1 MKLRLRW
8 LGVGR
13 TTLAIVLASGRV
25 ACAVSPL
32 VTDDADT
39 VDPGH
44 LQLNAG
50 WQYARSGGVTLQSA
64 HVNPVL
70 AVSSRGEVG
79 VTFGYQSRD
88 GRGSGPLHG
97 DADGITDLTLATK
110 WRIWHPSPDG
120 FRVSARLDLK
130 IPTASE
136 RRGFGTG
143 EVDVGTVVIATRDWP
158 RASLDWNV
166 GYTVIDASG
175 NGYGDDG
182 WFLGQAVRHQ
192 ATTRWT
198 IIGEGYAILP
208 NTTEGGSPN
217 GHFTGGA
224 QLSLHPSLVLSA
236 LIGTAVGDASPDL
249 TGYVGF
255 TWTL

>member
-1 MKLRLRW
+1 M
-8 LGVGR
+8 
-13 TTLAIVLASGRV
+13 TLAMVLASARV

-44 LQLNAG
+44 PQLNAG
-50 WQYARSGGVTLQSA
+50 WQFARSGGVTLQSA
-64 HVNPVL
+64 PVNPVVG
-70 AVSSRGEVG
+70 VSPSGEVG
-79 VTFGYQSRD
+79 ATFGYQWRD
-88 GRGSGPLHG
+88 GRGSRPRHA
-97 DADGITDLTLATK
+97 DANGITDLTLATK

-143 EVDVGTVVIATRDWP
+143 DLDVSTVVLATRDW
-158 RASLDWNV
+158 RRTSLDWNI
-166 GYTVIDASG
+166 GYTVIDASCDVF
-175 NGYGDDG
+175 GDDL

-198 IIGEGYAILP
+198 IIGEGFAVLP
-208 NTTEGGSPN
+208 HTTEGGSPN
-217 GHFTGGA
+217 GHFNGGA
-224 QLSLHPSLVLSA
+224 QLTLHPSLVLSA
-236 LIGTAVGDASPDL
+236 LIGTAVGDGSPDL
-249 TGYVGF
+249 TGYLGF